1 MNYKL
6 LFPTYRNRYTFVKRN
21 LAELSAKQI
30 FANALNLG
38 TGEGDYDPM
47 IAPFCQK
54 LTACDINEQDVL
66 FAKSLNTNVLNLGY
80 QVENALA
87 LSFPDNSFDLLTSVE
102 VLEHVGQPA
111 LMIQEVGRVLKPG
124 GMAIITFPS
133 LDFPMTYDP
142 INRIAAFLGKTRLI
156 GQGAYAFGHDYVVSP
171 KDFRAWAAANQ
182 LEIVKEQNMSGY
194 LIGLLEMYWTGIIQ
208 RIFKA
213 NSKNLTEDKTSNIS
227 MRPSL
232 TEPKATFITDAI
244 IKLDY
249 FLFSKRFHSVGKAFI
264 VRKSSPTPP
273 KEGH

>member
-6 LFPTYRNRYTFVKRN
+6 LFPTYRNRYTFVKHN
-21 LAELSAKQI
+21 LATLSAKQT
-30 FANALNLG
+30 FTNALNLG

-47 IAPFCQK
+47 IAPFCQN

-66 FAKSLNTNVLNLGY
+66 FAKSLNTNVLNLSY

-87 LSFPDNSFDLLTSVE
+87 LSFADNSFDLLTSVE

-124 GMAIITFPS
+124 GIAIITFPS
-133 LDFPMTYDP
+133 LDFPITYDP
-142 INRIAAFLGKTRLI
+142 INRIAAFFGKTRLI

-171 KDFRAWAAANQ
+171 KDFRTWAAANQ

-194 LIGLLEMYWTGIIQ
+194 LIGLFEMYWTGIIQ
-208 RIFKA
+208 SIFKA
-213 NSKNLTEDKTSNIS
+213 NSKNLTEDKTSGMS

-232 TEPKATFITDAI
+232 TEPKAAFITDAI

-249 FLFSKRFHSVGKAFI
+249 FLFGKCFHSVGKAFI
-264 VRKSSPTPP
+264 VRKITSQ
-273 KEGH
+273 